1 MWALL
6 DKDNETV
13 IGCYTP
19 DIPYETVVR
28 ESEEAGLQVVLMT
41 LENSPAYIPGKY
53 INGKFYKEGEN
64 PND

>member
-19 DIPYETVVR
+19 DIPYEVVEKECK
-28 ESEEAGLQVVLMT
+28 ESGLKVIQMT
-41 LENSPAYIPGKY
+41 LENSPAYVGGKY
-53 INGKFYKEGEN
+53 KNGKFYKPEVKN
-64 PND
+64 A